1 MPWKNVIKLFEIKVT
16 TTLYFIPNF
25 QRNNSKLCVYLLLLS
40 AKRYEHAQK
49 TINSRLGKKIR
60 DRCRIWNPRNS
71 YRLAQIHGNW
81 NCPSN
86 TKSWRESNF
95 TCVQHLYYEFR
106 LGFRDKAETNRVLRI
121 PLICLNLWQT
131 EAMRGKLPTGNIP
144 SRSKFS
150 LRPLFLFVV

>member
-1 MPWKNVIKLFEIKVT
+1 MPWKNVFKLFEIKVT

-49 TINSRLGKKIR
+49 TINSCLGFKIR
-60 DRCRIWNPRNS
+60 DRCRIWSPRNS
-71 YRLAQIHGNW
+71 YQLAQIHGNW

-121 PLICLNLWQT
+121 PLMTAKERTVLWVCT
-131 EAMRGKLPTGNIP
+131 NPMKFRPP
-144 SRSKFS
+144 SRQ
-150 LRPLFLFVV
+150 